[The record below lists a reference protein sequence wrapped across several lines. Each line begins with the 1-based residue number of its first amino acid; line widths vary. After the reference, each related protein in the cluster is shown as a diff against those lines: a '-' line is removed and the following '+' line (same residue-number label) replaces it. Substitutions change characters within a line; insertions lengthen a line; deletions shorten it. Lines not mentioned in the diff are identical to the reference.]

1 MLIRHW
7 MAKHVIS
14 VDPNDSLLKCR
25 ALYQTHGISRLPVVD
40 RENRVVGILS
50 HNDIEK
56 FKPASETGYEY
67 IETMDILDKT
77 RVKECMT
84 KDPICAHVNDT
95 IEMAAEKML
104 ERRVSCL
111 PVLDDDARLAG
122 IVSERDIFKSLVS
135 ITGIHQPGVQLAF
148 ELPNQRG
155 ELRQLISLVVAHDMR
170 LVSVLSILKDNV
182 RIVSIRCRGASEQAE
197 DAMIEDMKAQG
208 LLYWVR
214 GGKTHLV

>member
-7 MAKHVIS
+7 MAKNVIS
-14 VDPNDSLLKCR
+14 VEPNDSLLKCR
-25 ALYQTHGISRLPVVD
+25 ALFQTHGVSRLPVVD
-40 RENRVVGILS
+40 GDRRVVGILS

-67 IETMDILDKT
+67 IESMDLLDKT

-84 KDPICAHVNDT
+84 KDPVCACLNDT
-95 IEMAAEKML
+95 IEMAADRML
-104 ERRVSCL
+104 EKRVSCL
-111 PVLDDDARLAG
+111 PVLDDDGRLAG

-135 ITGIHQPGVQLAF
+135 ITGIHTPGIQLSF

-155 ELRQLISLVVAHDMR
+155 ELRGLISLIVAHDMR
-170 LVSVLSILKDNV
+170 LVSVLSILKESV
-182 RIVSIRCRGASEQAE
+182 RIVSIRCRGRSEEAE
-197 DAMIEDMKAQG
+197 DALVEDMKSQG

-214 GGKTHLV
+214 NGTTHLV